1 MADVRSWLLRPHAG
15 ADVIVCAKCHQS
27 GDQSLYCIK
36 SWILLATGIGSPDGV
51 EQFSQAD
58 TQVNIHYC
66 GNLLFDVVPLS
77 VMTSRLP
84 GSLKQMRGSGCLS
97 WQSND
102 CIVSFGAHF
111 VATIHL
117 KLIGFN
123 AIESLQSKNTCAL
136 TEALRHH
143 KHLSTSLIAVGAI
156 IIDKSFD
163 KLVKTRGVKVSM
175 KGWRDGSQTQWAQ
188 RVWHGLC
195 RGHCDFGRG
204 PHYRTVFARWA
215 IQTPTDTPPPPR
227 HQHSRAHKPAVLH
240 YELPMEKKVPWNGAV
255 SMRSRAGSWETLS
268 ICITLRHN
276 QGAPADMHANALGF
290 LIICRFPLP

>member
-1 MADVRSWLLRPHAG
+1 MADVRSRLLRPHAG

-123 AIESLQSKNTCAL
+123 AIEFLQSKNTCAL

-156 IIDKSFD
+156 IIDKSLD

-175 KGWRDGSQTQWAQ
+175 KGWRDGSQTQWAR

-204 PHYRTVFARWA
+204 PHYGTVFARWA
-215 IQTPTDTPPPPR
+215 IQPPTDPPPTPEPTSQLCSTMNFQWKKR
-227 HQHSRAHKPAVLH
+227 FRA
-240 YELPMEKKVPWNGAV
+240 GTV